1 MYGYGGNGIRPMRPQ
16 GADDEINQI
25 RARRASRE
33 QRIAPP
39 PVTPMPEVLPP
50 PPQPQGKGMAA
61 QMLDMGTKALAEY
74 QAENSDNENQQKALE
89 QMKTPSFVPPSS
101 GQQAISTS
109 PPPMVRMPTN
119 EAASPMPVRPT
130 PTMAQPQVMPTQPAL
145 PSRATYAPEMPLTG
159 PSTVRPMMAPETEA
173 APQMQNLPATLTAPD
188 MSSMAPQR
196 PRMSDT
202 ADSIE
207 KARQEAVYGGQMQA
221 DIGLKPKRSFWDTLK
236 TAGVGALQGMAS
248 GGGIGGA
255 IGGALAGGITSA
267 ISPEAGRDYRFDILQ
282 RPRMERDQDR
292 RAQQAKQIQALIK
305 SGADVNLINAQIA
318 KMGAE
323 TEAIPGRARLDEESR
338 RSQMDVN
345 QARAENYRN
354 PRPKTTPEEDARIR
368 ERHEADMQRI
378 KSTIERNKRPSS
390 RGGGGGGGGRRS
402 SEAGERNKPTTGATA
417 FAKMVEEALQDARKR
432 AQTLTQLRQSRNPED
447 VAMIPDAER
456 QAEAARDS
464 YERLVNDLGSL
475 YPEDYETGQ
484 GTQAGPDGK
493 LAPIQGWPYFKA
505 RARGGR

>member
-33 QRIAPP
+33 QRMAPP
-39 PVTPMPEVLPP
+39 SVTPMPEALPP
-50 PPQPQGKGMAA
+50 PPQHGKGMAA

-74 QAENSDNENQQKALE
+74 QAENSDDENQQKAFE

-119 EAASPMPVRPT
+119 EAASSMPVRPT
-130 PTMAQPQVMPTQPAL
+130 PTMAQPQMMPTQPAL
-145 PSRATYAPEMPLTG
+145 PSRPTYAPEMPLTG
-159 PSTVRPMMAPETEA
+159 PSTARPMMAPETET

-202 ADSIE
+202 ADPIE

-236 TAGVGALQGMAS
+236 TAGVGALHGMAS

-282 RPRMERDQDR
+282 RPRMEQEQDRQAR
-292 RAQQAKQIQALIK
+292 RAQQIQALIK
-305 SGADVNLINAQIA
+305 SGADVDLIKAQTG
-318 KMGAE
+318 KTRAE
-323 TEAIPGRARLDEESR
+323 TETLPGRARLDEETR

-345 QARAENYRN
+345 QARAESYRN
-354 PRPKTTPEEDARIR
+354 PRPKYTPEEEARLR
-368 ERHEADMQRI
+368 ERHDAEMQRI
-378 KSTIERNKRPSS
+378 KSVIERNKRPLS
-390 RGGGGGGGGRRS
+390 RGGGGGGGRRG
-402 SEAGERNKPTTGATA
+402 SEAGERNKPTTGVTA
-417 FAKMVEEALQDARKR
+417 FARTVEEALQDAREKV
-432 AQTLTQLRQSRNPED
+432 QKLQDLRSPGNP
-447 VAMIPDAER
+447 ATPDAILKAER
-456 QAEAARDS
+456 EAEMARDD

-484 GTQAGPDGK
+484 GTQVGPDGK
-493 LAPIQGWPYFKA
+493 LVPIKGWPYFKA

>member
-16 GADDEINQI
+16 VADDEINQI
-25 RARRASRE
+25 RARRASRD
-33 QRIAPP
+33 QRMAPP
-39 PVTPMPEVLPP
+39 SVTPMPEALPP
-50 PPQPQGKGMAA
+50 PPQQGKGMAA
-61 QMLDMGTKALAEY
+61 QMLDAGMKMYAQQA
-74 QAENSDNENQQKALE
+74 AENSDDENQEKALE
-89 QMKTPSFVPPSS
+89 QMKTPSFVPPSA
-101 GQQAISTS
+101 GQQAVSPS
-109 PPPMVRMPTN
+109 PPPMVRMPTSQ
-119 EAASPMPVRPT
+119 AASPMPVRPT
-130 PTMAQPQVMPTQPAL
+130 QTTAQPQMMPTQPAL

-159 PSTVRPMMAPETEA
+159 PSAARPMMAPETET

-188 MSSMAPQR
+188 MPSMAPQR

-202 ADSIE
+202 ADPIE

-236 TAGVGALQGMAS
+236 TAGVGALHGMAS

-282 RPRMERDQDR
+282 RPRMEQEQDRQAR
-292 RAQQAKQIQALIK
+292 RAQQIQALIK
-305 SGADVNLINAQIA
+305 SGADVDLIKAQTG
-318 KMGAE
+318 KTRAE
-323 TEAIPGRARLDEESR
+323 TETLPGRARLDEETR

-354 PRPKTTPEEDARIR
+354 PRPKYTPEEEARLR
-368 ERHEADMQRI
+368 ERHDAEMQRI
-378 KSTIERNKRPSS
+378 KSVIERNKRPSS
-390 RGGGGGGGGRRS
+390 RGGGGGGGRRS

-417 FAKMVEEALQDARKR
+417 FARTVEEALQNAREKV
-432 AQTLTQLRQSRNPED
+432 QKLQDLRSPGNPATPD
-447 VAMIPDAER
+447 VILNAER
-456 QAEAARDS
+456 EAEMARDD

-484 GTQAGPDGK
+484 GTQVGPDGK
-493 LAPIQGWPYFKA
+493 LVPIKGWPYFKA